1 MKNYKVL
8 GLLLL
13 IAFELS
19 AQKNTQKGLL
29 ALEQHNYGLAQAY
42 FYKDFKKDS
51 LSAAFGLLNYY
62 MSDFTAKNDS
72 AYHYMLQTNRLW
84 SQTPEKN
91 KASIQKRIPISDS
104 ILIELYIDLARKE
117 LNLAVTNASIQ
128 KLNQVIER
136 YGSRMTSIDQVAA
149 YHRDSLAYQQ
159 ALSVNSAQAL
169 AAFIQQYPNAKQQDE
184 AKAKYEYLL
193 YNEQTEANSEAD
205 LMRFIEQNPQSPYVF
220 QAWKRVFAFYQAA
233 SSITQYNNFLK
244 NYPAAPQ
251 TILDEVWKAIYKLYM
266 QPYSAEKIA
275 QFKID
280 YPAYPFLEDLAQDG
294 ALLLKKFYPFVQQN
308 AYGYMDA
315 NGEVVIA
322 AQYDE
327 ASPYYEGLAIASKN
341 EKYGLINKKNEVI
354 LPFQYVEITA
364 YSSGFLLEDS
374 LGFYLTDFQGKK
386 RQDEPMQWEEAQQVV
401 QAYSEDHIATENL
414 APSKYQQ
421 IEKNGK
427 LGLLLNGK
435 KILEPRYDALLTDS
449 PTGII
454 TAKLGKG
461 LHYFDSTGKR
471 LEINGLEWFLNA
483 SDMAQFN
490 QKGIAVCYK
499 TGRYGLIDQKG
510 KMRIKCTYDMALPVH
525 NAVWPVQLKGSWG
538 LVSLDE
544 KVLLPLQY
552 QRIVPYS
559 NYGFLV
565 ENTEGLGLVDAMGS
579 WILEP
584 KYKAIKSFGSA
595 YFLVENE
602 NGLGVYHNNGESLL
616 ECAFQRI
623 VALDEHTFQLTTSSG
638 IAYYDVLER
647 KLIVLKL

>member
-29 ALEQHNYGLAQAY
+29 ALKQHNYGLAQAY

-51 LSAAFGLLNYY
+51 LSASFGLLNYY
-62 MSDFTAKNDS
+62 MSDFTAENDS
-72 AYHYMLQTNRLW
+72 AYHYLLQTNTIW
-84 SQTPEKN
+84 SRTPDKN
-91 KASIQKRIPISDS
+91 KARIQKRIPISDS
-104 ILIELYIDLARKE
+104 ILIELYFDLARKE

-128 KLNQVIER
+128 RLNQVIER
-136 YGSRMTSIDQVAA
+136 YGSRITSIDQVAA
-149 YHRDSLAYQQ
+149 YHRDSLAYQR

-220 QAWKRVFAFYQAA
+220 QAWKRVLAFYQAA

-294 ALLLKKFYPFVQQN
+294 ALLLKKLYPFVQQN

-327 ASPYYEGLAIASKN
+327 ASPYYEGLAIVSKN

-354 LPFQYVEITA
+354 LPFLFVEITA

-386 RQDEPMQWEEAQQVV
+386 RQEEPMQWEEAQQVV
-401 QAYSEDHIATENL
+401 QAYTEDHIATENL

-435 KILEPRYDALLTDS
+435 KILEPRYDVILTDS
-449 PTGII
+449 PIGMI
-454 TAKLGKG
+454 TAKQGKV

-490 QKGIAVCYK
+490 QKGMAVCYK

-510 KMRIKCTYDMALPVH
+510 KMRIKCTYDMALPIH
-525 NAVWPVQLKGSWG
+525 NDVWPVQLKGSWG

-552 QRIVPYS
+552 QRIVPFS

-565 ENTEGLGLVDAMGS
+565 ENTEGLGLVAASGA

>member
-1 MKNYKVL
+1 MKQLKVL
-8 GLLLL
+8 GFLLL
-13 IAFELS
+13 ITVELS

-29 ALEQHNYGLAQAY
+29 ALEQHNYGLAKAY

-51 LSAAFGLLNYY
+51 LSASFGLLNYY

-72 AYHYMLQTNRLW
+72 AYHYLLQTNTLW
-84 SQTPEKN
+84 SRTPEKN
-91 KASIQKRIPISDS
+91 KVTIQKRIPISDS
-104 ILIELYIDLARKE
+104 ILIELYIDLASKE
-117 LNLAVTNASIQ
+117 LNLAIANASIQ
-128 KLNQVIER
+128 RLNQVIER
-136 YGSRMTSIDQVAA
+136 YGSRMTALNQIAEN
-149 YHRDSLAYQQ
+149 HRDSLAYQQ
-159 ALSVNSAQAL
+159 ALLANSAQAL
-169 AAFIQQYPNAKQQDE
+169 AAFIEQYPNAQQHED
-184 AKAKYEYLL
+184 AKAKYEYLF
-193 YNEQTEANSEAD
+193 YNEQTQTNTEAA
-205 LMRFIEQNPQSPYVF
+205 LILFINQNPQSPYCN
-220 QAWKRVFAFYQAA
+220 QAWKRIFAFYQAA
-233 SSITQYNNFLK
+233 SSITQYNKFLQ
-244 NYPAAPQ
+244 NYSAAPQ
-251 TILDEVWKAIYKLYM
+251 AILDEIWKAIYKLYM
-266 QPYSAEKIA
+266 QPYSAEKLA

-294 ALLLKKFYPFVQQN
+294 ALLLKKLYPFVQSS

-315 NGEVVIA
+315 NGEVVIT

-327 ASPYYEGLAIASKN
+327 ASPFYEGLAIASKN

-354 LPFQYVEITA
+354 LPFQFIEITA

-401 QAYSEDHIATENL
+401 QAYTEDHTATENL

-427 LGLLLNGK
+427 LGLILNGK
-435 KILEPRYDALLTDS
+435 KILEPRYDVILTDS
-449 PTGII
+449 PIGMI
-454 TAKLGKG
+454 TAKQGKV

-499 TGRYGLIDQKG
+499 SGRYGLIDQKG
-510 KMRIKCTYDMALPVH
+510 KMRVKCTYDMALPVH

-538 LVSLDE
+538 LVSLDD

-552 QRIVPYS
+552 QRIVPFF
-559 NYGFLV
+559 NHGFLV
-565 ENTEGLGLVDAMGS
+565 ENTEGLGLVAASGS

-602 NGLGVYHNNGESLL
+602 NGLGVYLSNGESLL

-638 IAYYDVLER
+638 LAYYDVIER